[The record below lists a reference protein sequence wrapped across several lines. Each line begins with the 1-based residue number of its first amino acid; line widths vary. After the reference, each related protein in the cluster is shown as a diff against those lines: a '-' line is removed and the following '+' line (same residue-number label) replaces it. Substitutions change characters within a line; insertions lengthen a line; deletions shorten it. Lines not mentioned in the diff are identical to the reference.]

1 MTRYH
6 AHLAAED
13 RARARRA
20 RRVRQV
26 ADLLCYVL
34 VCAAILAGLYLNAMR
49 NPA

>member
-20 RRVRQV
+20 QRIRQV
-26 ADLLCYVL
+26 ADALCYVL
-34 VCAAILAGLYLNAMR
+34 VCAAIVGALYLNAAR
-49 NPA
+49 TP